1 MTTQPVRCAI
11 WARVSTEDQHN
22 ENQLPMLRAW
32 AADLGMEIA
41 AEFVTEDSAWADGA
55 SGAKGTEFEAQRSA
69 MLAGVRRGAYT
80 VILVRAIDRLSRRGT
95 EDMMRYLRL
104 LADNGADV
112 RSDQESWLNTAD
124 PFAREILIG
133 VFATLAKYQ
142 SEQRSPARRQ
152 QVKRSAGASPGP
164 RTSAPASAV
173 AHPLAGS
180 ANPQVSPVH
189 AAQRPL
195 RALSWNTASAGR
207 HKWVCTAPGA
217 TLSALAQRSGESP
230 SPGHSRAPT
239 GAYRAVK
246 QQLIALIR
254 QRVRTLRHV
263 TLRDQTLV

>member
-80 VILVRAIDRLSRRGT
+80 VILVRAIDRLSRLGT

-142 SEQRSPARRQ
+142 SEQRSRNI
-152 QVKRSAGASPGP
+152 SAGLARKKAAGEKVGGRQPGAKDKRP
-164 RTSAPASAV
+164 RKRRGSPAS
-173 AHPLAGS
+173 G
-180 ANPQVSPVH
+180 
-189 AAQRPL
+189 
-195 RALSWNTASAGR
+195 
-207 HKWVCTAPGA
+207 
-217 TLSALAQRSGESP
+217 
-230 SPGHSRAPT
+230 
-239 GAYRAVK
+239 
-246 QQLIALIR
+246 
-254 QRVRTLRHV
+254 
-263 TLRDQTLV
+263 